1 MVKRTLQILQQTLQD
16 FECVFDHFV
25 DTRLRISLQGC
36 NYFRIKERD
45 TLVSNFHYLIDIFS

>member
-1 MVKRTLQILQQTLQD
+1 MVKRTLEILQQTLQD

-25 DTRLRISLQGC
+25 DTRLRISLQSC